1 MLRAGPT
8 PAGAQLRQRTL
19 LLFAAI
25 VVALYPLD
33 FVILGRLS
41 LETLAL
47 RLIWAV
53 VLSATAVVL
62 ERVER
67 APGRVLSGG
76 YGVVAAAAYLGIM
89 LFTGGHDSPY
99 FYFYPCLPLVTA
111 MVSSRYL
118 EASLTCG
125 LGTAVSG
132 GWLIHGAE
140 GSLVVAVTWAIV
152 VVCLMFFGMYGGAQ
166 FQKARSAEAE
176 VKLERSR
183 REALEKLAVSE
194 RRRAQSEK
202 LATIGRLAANVAH
215 ELNNP
220 IAYLRS
226 NLSFLER
233 EVLSA
238 QAESS
243 EEVREALKDVTTG
256 VERIR
261 QIVSDL
267 QGFSRMEGAPEPT
280 ECSLAEVVKEAA
292 RLASVR
298 LKAVARLRVEVPEEL
313 PGVFVVRRRL
323 AQVILNL
330 LVNAGDALE
339 DHRTQNG
346 EVRVVGQAEGS
357 TVTLLVEDNGPGFP
371 PEVLPRLF
379 EAFFTTKAP
388 EKGTGLGLALSREFV
403 EQFGGTLS
411 AENRPEGG
419 ARLRVT
425 LPAHVRG
432 QRAPGSAQDPLVA
445 TTTL

>member
-1 MLRAGPT
+1 MPQAGPT
-8 PAGAQLRQRTL
+8 QAGAQLRRKTL
-19 LLFAAI
+19 LLFASI
-25 VVALYPLD
+25 LVALHGLD
-33 FVILGRLS
+33 FAILGHFSPQMLAIRLGWAAV
-41 LETLAL
+41 LAG
-47 RLIWAV
+47 
-53 VLSATAVVL
+53 TAVAIEQVG
-62 ERVER
+62 RT
-67 APGRVLSGG
+67 PGRMLSGT
-76 YGVVAAAAYLGIM
+76 YGVASAAAYLG
-89 LFTGGHDSPY
+89 LLLYTGGATSPY
-99 FYFYPCLPLVTA
+99 FYFLPCLPLVTA
-111 MVSSRYL
+111 MVSNRYM
-118 EASLTCG
+118 EASITCG
-125 LGTAVSG
+125 LGSALSG
-132 GWLIHGAE
+132 GWLVYGAQQ
-140 GSLVVAVTWAIV
+140 SLAYALIWAFV

-176 VKLERSR
+176 VQLERSR
-183 REALEKLAVSE
+183 REAVEKLAVSE
-194 RRRAQSEK
+194 RRRTQSEK

-220 IAYLRS
+220 IAYVCS

-233 EVLSA
+233 ELLRSEPR
-238 QAESS
+238 AEL
-243 EEVREALKDVTTG
+243 REAFGDVTSG

-267 QGFSRMEGAPEPT
+267 QGFSRMDGALEPSL
-280 ECSLAEVVKEAA
+280 CSLAEVVKDAA

-298 LKAVARLRVEVPEEL
+298 LKHVARLQVEVSEAL
-313 PGVFVVRRRL
+313 PGVFAVRRRL

-339 DHRTQNG
+339 SRRGHEG
-346 EVRVVGQAEGS
+346 EVRVVGHAEGS

-379 EAFFTTKAP
+379 EAFFTTKEP

-419 ARLRVT
+419 ARLRIT
-425 LPAHVRG
+425 LPAHALR
-432 QRAPGSAQDPLVA
+432 QPGPESAQAPLVA

>member
-1 MLRAGPT
+1 MVQTGPT
-8 PAGAQLRQRTL
+8 QAGARRRQQTL
-19 LLFAAI
+19 LVFAVLVFALYALDVAI
-25 VVALYPLD
+25 VGHFSVELL
-33 FVILGRLS
+33 V
-41 LETLAL
+41 L

-53 VLSATAVVL
+53 ALAGVAVLT
-62 ERVER
+62 ERVGR
-67 APGRVLSGG
+67 TPGRVLSGS
-76 YGVVAAAAYLGIM
+76 YGVVTGAVYLG
-89 LFTGGHDSPY
+89 LVVFTGGAPSPY
-99 FYFYPCLPLVTA
+99 FYFYPCLPLV
-111 MVSSRYL
+111 VSRVSNRYL
-118 EASLTCG
+118 VAAHTCG
-125 LGTAVSG
+125 LVSALG
-132 GWLIHGAE
+132 GGGLLYGAE
-140 GSLVVAVTWAIV
+140 GSLGFAAAWSFVVLVM
-152 VVCLMFFGMYGGAQ
+152 MFFGMYGGAQ

-176 VKLERSR
+176 VQLERSR

-194 RRRAQSEK
+194 RQRAQSEK

-220 IAYLRS
+220 IAYVRS

-233 EVLSA
+233 EVLSPRDTS
-238 QAESS
+238 AE
-243 EEVREALKDVTTG
+243 ELREAFQDVTAG

-267 QGFSRMEGAPEPT
+267 QSFSRMDGALEPT
-280 ECSLAEVVKEAA
+280 ECSLAEVVKDAA

-298 LKAVARLRVEVPEEL
+298 LKAVARLQVEVPEDL
-313 PGVFVVRRRL
+313 PGVYAVRRRL

-339 DHRTQNG
+339 EHRIRAG
-346 EVRVVGQAEGS
+346 EVRVVGRVEGS

-388 EKGTGLGLALSREFV
+388 EKGTGLGLSLSREFV

-419 ARLRVT
+419 ARLRIT
-425 LPAHVRG
+425 LPAHVRE
-432 QRAPGSAQDPLVA
+432 QEPEAAQPRLVA